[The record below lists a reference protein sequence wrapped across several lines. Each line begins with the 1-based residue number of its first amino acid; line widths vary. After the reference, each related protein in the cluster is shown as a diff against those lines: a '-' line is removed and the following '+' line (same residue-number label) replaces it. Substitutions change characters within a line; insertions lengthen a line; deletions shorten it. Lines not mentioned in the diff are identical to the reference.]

1 MAEKKTSQIGAT
13 AEGAVFLRRLA
24 GRSLE
29 TGAKKDPETAPTAP
43 FNEMKDAYRALFV
56 YGLVKGERLPTK
68 KGQSFSTI
76 YANIGMLIDNYDFEA
91 LLSSMGS
98 EEDLKDIGKSIN
110 EYTNWA
116 IEELRRGYSAD
127 TFNLS
132 SQFTSSA
139 DGSPVKKKVVKRRS

>member
-127 TFNLS
+127 TFNLG

-139 DGSPVKKKVVKRRS
+139 DGSPVKKRVVKRRS

>member
-13 AEGAVFLRRLA
+13 AEGAMFLRRLA

-29 TGAKKDPETAPTAP
+29 TGAKKDLETAPTAP

-56 YGLVKGERLPTK
+56 YGLLRGERLPPG

-76 YANIGMLIDNYDFEA
+76 YANIGMLIDNYDFAA

-98 EEDLKDIGKSIN
+98 EEDMEDIGKSIN

-116 IEELRRGYSAD
+116 IEELRGSYSTD
-127 TFNLS
+127 TFNLASLFAS
-132 SQFTSSA
+132 SV
-139 DGSPVKKKVVKRRS
+139 DGSPGKKTVVKRGS

>member
-13 AEGAVFLRRLA
+13 AEGAMFLRRLA

-56 YGLVKGERLPTK
+56 YGLLRGERLPPG

-76 YANIGMLIDNYDFEA
+76 YANIGMLIDNYDFA
-91 LLSSMGS
+91 SLLLSMGS
-98 EEDLKDIGKSIN
+98 EEDMAGACL
-110 EYTNWA
+110 Y
-116 IEELRRGYSAD
+116 
-127 TFNLS
+127 LS
-132 SQFTSSA
+132 SRAGAWCTGVILNV
-139 DGSPVKKKVVKRRS
+139 DGGTVGALQIDLGSHL